1 MSGVQFLILTISTT
15 TIFITVSQT
24 PVYTTVLETTTVTT
38 TINSTATTTI
48 TPSYVNDTN
57 VITQDI
63 VTIILLAFAIA
74 IVVYVNYRHRLGKK
88 LKIANNHLDYAE
100 RIATTLNDTIKPT

>member
-1 MSGVQFLILTISTT
+1 MSGVQFLTLTIPTT

-57 VITQDI
+57 IITQDI
-63 VTIILLAFAIA
+63 VTIILLAFTIA
-74 IVVYVNYRHRLGKK
+74 IVVYVNYRHRLEKK
-88 LKIANNHLDYAE
+88 LKIANNHFDYAE
-100 RIATTLNDTIKPT
+100 RITTTLDDTIKPT